1 MPWYNVSRVLNSTS
15 LDACY
20 NGDAMNETECVSSGA
35 PEYAPF
41 FDCKCSSSLCASAL
55 PKPQKARC
63 CTVRKPAGRKAYFD
77 GCLDMTKSGDVD
89 GCFVDGCLK
98 VEAPV
103 GKSERAAFTAA
114 KLQNLKELQE
124 QVPGPLICGS
134 GGGLN
139 PDMAASQVQAF
150 SAKHAGWWG
159 NMMHMNNS
167 ASQGYMFE
175 AHGGPLC
182 ASNVSSPEFEQEYAA
197 FLMFAQRHTCTRD
210 LLCVVAC
217 RFLLTKHPLQTTSAA
232 PGAARIPSGPAR
244 STFRS
249 APRSATPPWRAR
261 TRRRRSGA
269 AASRAAPRC
278 SSPAPT
284 PRAGSSGAP
293 GRGSTSPSTA
303 PINFKL

>member
-197 FLMFAQRHTCTRD
+197 FLMFAQRHTCKTFSRC
-210 LLCVVAC
+210 L
-217 RFLLTKHPLQTTSAA
+217 H
-232 PGAARIPSGPAR
+232 ARHFP
-244 STFRS
+244 
-249 APRSATPPWRAR
+249 
-261 TRRRRSGA
+261 
-269 AASRAAPRC
+269 
-278 SSPAPT
+278 
-284 PRAGSSGAP
+284 
-293 GRGSTSPSTA
+293 
-303 PINFKL
+303 

>member
-1 MPWYNVSRVLNSTS
+1 
-15 LDACY
+15 
-20 NGDAMNETECVSSGA
+20 
-35 PEYAPF
+35 
-41 FDCKCSSSLCASAL
+41 
-55 PKPQKARC
+55 
-63 CTVRKPAGRKAYFD
+63 
-77 GCLDMTKSGDVD
+77 MTKSGDVD

-210 LLCVVAC
+210 LLCVWSRVSFPADKASVSDHIC
-217 RFLLTKHPLQTTSAA
+217 GSWCGSDPVWPCAFDIPLGAPLGNATMAGSDPEAAVWSRRFA
-232 PGAARIPSGPAR
+232 SG
-244 STFRS
+244 TEVFF
-249 APRSATPPWRAR
+249 
-261 TRRRRSGA
+261 
-269 AASRAAPRC
+269 SRANTTGWVEWGPGPRQYIAEHC
-278 SSPAPT
+278 PH
-284 PRAGSSGAP
+284 
-293 GRGSTSPSTA
+293 
-303 PINFKL
+303 